1 MDAAWKPHMKS
12 SDDDWTSIADPAERK
27 RVQNR
32 LAQRARRSKI
42 PKKRKN
48 CSNKEGCPKNATHQ
62 DDQTTHHDIEN
73 TSATDLISST
83 SSVSMPAG
91 HDRESL
97 DPTRDGHYIIMQDM
111 KTSAAFFRI
120 ADILQLVCLQESGF
134 NVGAATWLLPKTL
147 APTSRQQIVPHMP
160 YIDMLPWPSLRD
172 RMLRSLPTINELEFV
187 QDMSSSDLRVWGRLP
202 WDPLGWEV
210 GPVFA
215 KKWWFLMDEKVM
227 QSTNFWRAQRGE
239 EALELTTSPLQTE
252 VSMRDALTQLFP
264 PPPTYTEEHVPSL
277 QGKVFLV
284 TGGNAGVG
292 LELVKILYSKGG
304 RIYIASRSASKIAT
318 AIDLIKSTSLTTT
331 PGELQSLIVDFSDLS
346 TISSCASAFLAQESR
361 LDVLWNNA
369 GVSQAPIGS
378 TSAQGHELHMATNC
392 LGPFLLTKLLLPVLS
407 TTARSSPRGS
417 VRVVWAS
424 SGIIDMTG
432 PPGGVS
438 LAELA
443 PGKHPK
449 NKDYNYSASKAGN
462 WMLAAE
468 LDRRVRNEGIISLAQ
483 SPGTL
488 KTKGWDRAPW
498 LMRTMMGLFMYEAK
512 MGAYTELW
520 AGLSPEVKCQDGGRF
535 AIPFGRWHPNPK
547 KAILESL
554 KTREEGGT
562 GVAASFWDWNE
573 EHSNSFM

>member
-1 MDAAWKPHMKS
+1 VTCNQPD
-12 SDDDWTSIADPAERK
+12 
-27 RVQNR
+27 
-32 LAQRARRSKI
+32 
-42 PKKRKN
+42 
-48 CSNKEGCPKNATHQ
+48 
-62 DDQTTHHDIEN
+62 
-73 TSATDLISST
+73 
-83 SSVSMPAG
+83 
-91 HDRESL
+91 
-97 DPTRDGHYIIMQDM
+97 
-111 KTSAAFFRI
+111 
-120 ADILQLVCLQESGF
+120 SGF
-134 NVGAATWLLPKTL
+134 LTFLLFTSPSGSLNDRKKYVSDKNFPYGSLTSFINFALDLALLFLELFLSSFDINLAATP
-147 APTSRQQIVPHMP
+147 
-160 YIDMLPWPSLRD
+160 
-172 RMLRSLPTINELEFV
+172 F
-187 QDMSSSDLRVWGRLP
+187 
-202 WDPLGWEV
+202 
-210 GPVFA
+210 
-215 KKWWFLMDEKVM
+215 
-227 QSTNFWRAQRGE
+227 
-239 EALELTTSPLQTE
+239 E

-264 PPPTYTEEHVPSL
+264 PPPSYTEEHVPSL

-318 AIDLIKSTSLTTT
+318 AINVIKSTSLTTT
-331 PGELQSLIVDFSDLS
+331 PGELQSLVVDFSDLS

-407 TTARSSPRGS
+407 ATARSSPRGS

-468 LDRRVRNEGIISLAQ
+468 LDRRVRNEGIVSLAQ

-488 KTKGWDRAPW
+488 KTKGWDGAPW
-498 LMRTMMGLFMYEAK
+498 LMRTVMGFFMYEAK

-520 AGLSPEVKCQDGGRF
+520 AGLSPEVKCEDGGRF

-547 KAILESL
+547 KAILASL
-554 KTREEGGT
+554 RTREEGGT
-562 GVAASFWDWNE
+562 GVAATFWDWNE
-573 EHSNSFM
+573 EQSKSFI

>member
-1 MDAAWKPHMKS
+1 
-12 SDDDWTSIADPAERK
+12 
-27 RVQNR
+27 
-32 LAQRARRSKI
+32 
-42 PKKRKN
+42 
-48 CSNKEGCPKNATHQ
+48 
-62 DDQTTHHDIEN
+62 
-73 TSATDLISST
+73 
-83 SSVSMPAG
+83 
-91 HDRESL
+91 
-97 DPTRDGHYIIMQDM
+97 
-111 KTSAAFFRI
+111 
-120 ADILQLVCLQESGF
+120 
-134 NVGAATWLLPKTL
+134 
-147 APTSRQQIVPHMP
+147 
-160 YIDMLPWPSLRD
+160 
-172 RMLRSLPTINELEFV
+172 
-187 QDMSSSDLRVWGRLP
+187 
-202 WDPLGWEV
+202 
-210 GPVFA
+210 
-215 KKWWFLMDEKVM
+215 
-227 QSTNFWRAQRGE
+227 
-239 EALELTTSPLQTE
+239 
-252 VSMRDALTQLFP
+252 MRNALTQLFP
-264 PPPTYTEEHVPSL
+264 PPPSYTEEHVPSL

-304 RIYIASRSASKIAT
+304 RIYIASRSTSKIAT
-318 AIDLIKSTSLTTT
+318 AIDLIKSTNSTTT
-331 PGELQSLIVDFSDLS
+331 PGELRSLVVDFSDLS
-346 TISSCASAFLAQESR
+346 TISSCASTFLAQESR

-407 TTARSSPRGS
+407 NTARGSPRGS

-488 KTKGWDRAPW
+488 KTKGWDGAPW
-498 LMRTMMGLFMYEAK
+498 LMRTVMGLFMYEAK

-520 AGLSPEVKCQDGGRF
+520 AGLSPEVKCEDGGRF
-535 AIPFGRWHPNPK
+535 VIPFGRWHPNPK
-547 KAILESL
+547 KAILASL
-554 KTREEGGT
+554 KTKEDGGT
-562 GVAASFWDWNE
+562 GVAAAFWDWNE
-573 EHSNSFM
+573 EQSKSFM